1 MKCRAYPAEMQLLF
15 ASCRLHVGDG
25 VPRSAQDSFFRAAKK
40 GLRSVSGTLIERCGV
55 VYPRGVGR
63 RHGRIGVVLLLALTL
78 DGCTARRPRKVALL
92 GYRSTSGG
100 VPELDRRL
108 GVRLR
113 FEGDPAPVILVQGD
127 LQK

>member
-1 MKCRAYPAEMQLLF
+1 MP
-15 ASCRLHVGDG
+15 S
-25 VPRSAQDSFFRAAKK
+25 VPSRNATPIRFMSPPRWRRSTSIGAGFFFSSSKK
-40 GLRSVSGTLIERCGV
+40 RTAIVSGTLIERCGV

-113 FEGDPAPVILVQGD
+113 FEGDS
-127 LQK
+127 